1 MPLHLTR
8 RAAAAATAALAATA
22 TAAALAVPA
31 AASGGTNGKIVD
43 VTVLGTSDLHGNVFN
58 WDYFKDA
65 PFSDAKGDTVG
76 LAQVSS
82 VVDEVRAEVGR
93 DHTLLLDSGDTI
105 QGTPLAYYYAKV
117 EPFDTTGQVHPMA
130 AAMNAI
136 GYDAQTLG
144 NHEYNY
150 GIPLLN
156 DWVKQVEAPVLAAN
170 AIDDA
175 TGQPAYTPYVIKTM
189 DVRGAK
195 PIRVGVLG
203 LTNPGIALWD
213 KGNVEGKQHFDDLVE
228 TAKLWV
234 PRIKAAGADVVVVT
248 AHAGDSGLSSYGKDL
263 PVENAAKLVAQQVP
277 GIDAVLFGH
286 AHDDIPQEFV
296 TGPDGRQVLLAE
308 PSKWGQR
315 VTRMDFDLQKVRGQ
329 WQVVAKHSTNIN
341 TSTVTPDQ
349 RILDLIK
356 PQHDKT
362 VAYVNQVVATST
374 EELPAAR
381 SAVED
386 TPILDYIQQVQTE
399 TVKQALVGTQYADL
413 PVLSIAAPF
422 SRDAVFPAGDVKVK
436 DVAGLYIY
444 DNTLEAVVM
453 SGKEVRNYLECSA
466 KYYKAYSPGATALS
480 LTNAGYDGGIDNCT
494 GKATADKGQPDYNY
508 DTMSG
513 VDYTIDVAKP
523 LGQRI
528 TKFTHLDGTPIADD
542 EQFVV
547 AVNNYRRSG
556 GGGFTDI
563 VKPQVYNQQKEIRQ
577 LLIDWAQAKGSI
589 DPKDFFDRN
598 WTLVAD
604 GQPLS

>member
-65 PFSDAKGDTVG
+65 PFSDGAHDSVG
-76 LAQVSS
+76 LAQVST
-82 VVDEVRAEVGR
+82 VVNDVRAQVGR

-150 GIPLLN
+150 GIPLLD
-156 DWVKQVEAPVLAAN
+156 DWVKQVKAPVLAAN

-189 DVRGAK
+189 KVPGEK

-213 KGNVEGKQHFDDLVE
+213 KANVEGKQHFEDLVK
-228 TAKLWV
+228 TAQLWV
-234 PRIKAAGADVVVVT
+234 PRMRAAGADVVVVT
-248 AHAGDSGLSSYGKDL
+248 AHAGDSGVSSYGTDL
-263 PVENAAKLVAQQVP
+263 PVENAAALVASKVP

-286 AHDDIPQEFV
+286 AHKDVPEEFV
-296 TGPDGRQVLLAE
+296 DGPDGKVLLAE

-315 VTRMDFDLQKVRGQ
+315 VTRMDFDLQKVRGR
-329 WQVVAKHSTNIN
+329 WQVVHKESTNIN
-341 TSTVTPDQ
+341 TNTVQPDQ
-349 RILDLIK
+349 RILHLIQ

-362 VAYVNQVVATST
+362 VAYVNQVIATST
-374 EELPAAR
+374 EEMPAAR

-386 TPILDYIQQVQTE
+386 TPILDFIQQAQTD
-399 TVKQALVGTQYADL
+399 TVKSALAGTQYADL

-422 SRDAVFPAGDVKVK
+422 SRDAVFHAGNVRIK

-453 SGKEVRNYLECSA
+453 NGQEVREYLECSA
-466 KYYKAYSPGATALS
+466 KYFKPFTKGASALS
-480 LTNAGYDGGIDNCT
+480 LTNAPYSGGIHNCS
-494 GKATADKGQPDYNY
+494 GSSDSQPDYNY
-508 DTMSG
+508 DVLSG
-513 VDYTIDVAKP
+513 LKYTIDVARP
-523 LGQRI
+523 LGSRI
-528 TKFTHLDGTPIADD
+528 TSLTHLDGTPVGDG

-556 GGGFTDI
+556 GGGFGDI

-577 LLIDWAQAKGSI
+577 LLIDWAQAKGVI

-598 WTLVAD
+598 WTLEAN
-604 GQPLS
+604 GEPLS